1 VLDEP
6 NANLDAE
13 GEKAVVQA
21 MTSVRERKGIV
32 VVVAHRPSALAVVD
46 LVAVIEAGRMK
57 AFGPRDEVLSRT
69 LKGASSPP
77 ATMATAAGYST
88 GFRATAPFRVVATA
102 ATEPDPGRSP
112 DQHTDEVDVE
122 R

>member
-1 VLDEP
+1 MLDEP

-32 VVVAHRPSALAVVD
+32 VVVAHRPSALGVVD
-46 LVAVIEAGRMK
+46 LVAVIESGRMK

-69 LKGASSPP
+69 LKGANPPP
-77 ATMATAAGYST
+77 AAITTAAGYST

-102 ATEPDPGRSP
+102 GAEPGTGRSP
-112 DQHTDEVDVE
+112 DQHTDEADVE